1 MATISQY
8 GQTLE
13 GFRGALIAPRDPGYD
28 EARAVHNG
36 SIDKRPALIAR
47 CADVAD
53 VQAALA
59 YAIEAGLD
67 VAVRGGGHSGPGF
80 GTVDGGVVIDLTG
93 MRSVR
98 PEPTEGR
105 VRVEGGAQL
114 GDVDHALHPFGMAVP
129 AGIIST
135 TGAGGLVLGGGLG
148 HLTRGCGLSI
158 DNLLECDVVLA
169 DGRFVRA
176 SEQEHPDLFWALRGG
191 GGNFGIVT
199 SFEFRTHPVHTVV
212 AGPVLYDIDR
222 AEEVMRAYRD
232 FLPTADRRLG
242 AFFAFLIVP
251 PVDPF
256 PEEMRLKTYCGLVA
270 CWNGAPAELD
280 PVIAPMRDLG
290 PVMDGMMPLP
300 FPAWN
305 SAFDGLYPKGTQQYW
320 RGDYFGDLSDEAIA
334 IHAEHG
340 AKVPSFQSAMHLY
353 PIDGAAHDVAPD
365 ATAWGGRGARYAQV
379 VLGAGPDA
387 AEFPALRDWVRGYHD
402 ALHPHAATGGGYINF
417 MMEEGSDR
425 VRATYGPNYDRLA
438 QVKAAYDP
446 QNVFHVNQNI
456 APAHAPV

>member
-1 MATISQY
+1 M
-8 GQTLE
+8 
-13 GFRGALIAPRDPGYD
+13 
-28 EARAVHNG
+28 
-36 SIDKRPALIAR
+36 IDKRPALVAR
-47 CADVAD
+47 PADVAD

-59 YAIEAGLD
+59 YARSAGLD

-80 GTVDGGVVIDLTG
+80 GTVDDGVVIDLSG
-93 MRSVR
+93 MRGVR
-98 PEPTEGR
+98 PMPTEGR

-148 HLTRGCGLSI
+148 HLTRGSGLSI

-176 SEQEHPDLFWALRGG
+176 SADEHPDLFWALRGG
-191 GGNFGIVT
+191 SGNFGIVT
-199 SFEFRTHPVHTVV
+199 SMEFRTHPVHTVV
-212 AGPVLYDIDR
+212 AGPLLYDIDR

-242 AFFAFLIVP
+242 AFFAYLIIP

-256 PEEMRLKTYCGLVA
+256 PEAMRLNTYCGLVV

-290 PVMDGMMPLP
+290 PVMDGLMPLP
-300 FPAWN
+300 LPAWN

-320 RGDYFGDLSDEAIA
+320 RGDYFGDLPDEAIA
-334 IHAEHG
+334 IHAEWG
-340 AKVPSFQSAMHLY
+340 AKVPNFQCAMHLY
-353 PIDGAAHDVAPD
+353 PIDGAAHDVAPSE
-365 ATAWGGRGARYAQV
+365 TAWGGRGARYAQV
-379 VLGAGPDA
+379 VLGASGDPADM
-387 AEFPALRDWVRGYHD
+387 PALRDWVRGYHD
-402 ALHPHAATGGGYINF
+402 ALHPYAATGGAYLNF
-417 MMEEGSDR
+417 MMEEGNDR
-425 VRATYGPNYDRLA
+425 VRATFGPNYERLA
-438 QVKAAYDP
+438 RIKAEYDP
-446 QNVFHVNQNI
+446 RNVFHVNQNI
-456 APAHAPV
+456 APAPAPV